1 MDGALV
7 RPCSWQNEKVF
18 VNLSDCILFE
28 NMKIKATIILAL
40 CTMLA
45 CSCGTYKRQAY
56 LQDMEVG
63 KEYQCVS
70 RPDAKIRIGDK
81 LRIVVTCTS
90 PELAAPFNVITGNVT
105 YDPATKKVIP
115 YSGSMEEKGYVV
127 DRDGY
132 ITFPVIGKLNV
143 VDLTL
148 EELKLLVEGQLK
160 GRNYIKDPIV
170 YTDFLN
176 FQVTVLGEAGVGNYN
191 ISSGGVNIFELLAM
205 AKDLTGDAVRD
216 NVKVIRT
223 EGNTRKAYNINLKSV
238 DCYNSPVFYL
248 QQNDMVYA
256 MPRDDKF
263 DTKTQNVFT
272 VGTFVLSLGTVVTN
286 ILVWSGLARR

>member
-1 MDGALV
+1 
-7 RPCSWQNEKVF
+7 
-18 VNLSDCILFE
+18 
-28 NMKIKATIILAL
+28 
-40 CTMLA
+40 
-45 CSCGTYKRQAY
+45 
-56 LQDMEVG
+56 MELG
-63 KEYQCVS
+63 KDYQCIS

-90 PELAAPFNVITGNVT
+90 PELAAPFNVITGNVS

-115 YSGSMEEKGYVV
+115 SSNSMEEKGYVV
-127 DRDGY
+127 DREGF

-143 VDLTL
+143 VGLTL

-160 GRNYIKDPIV
+160 GRNFIKDPIV

-205 AKDLTGDAVRD
+205 AHDLTGDAVRD
-216 NVKVIRT
+216 KILVIRT
-223 EGNTRKAYNINLKSV
+223 EGDVRKEYCINLKSV

-256 MPRDDKF
+256 MPKDNKIDSATRDTIF
-263 DTKTQNVFT
+263 W
-272 VGTFVLSLGTVVTN
+272 GSLIVSLATLASN
-286 ILVWSGLARR
+286 IFIWTGLARK

>member
-1 MDGALV
+1 M
-7 RPCSWQNEKVF
+7 N
-18 VNLSDCILFE
+18 
-28 NMKIKATIILAL
+28 IKATVILAL

-45 CSCGTYKRQAY
+45 CSCGAYKRLAY

-63 KEYQCVS
+63 KEYQCIS
-70 RPDAKIRIGDK
+70 RPDARIRIGDK

-105 YDPATKKVIP
+105 YDPASKQVIP
-115 YSGSMEEKGYVV
+115 YSDSMEEKGYVV
-127 DRDGY
+127 DRDGF

-143 VDLTL
+143 AGLTL

-160 GRNYIKDPIV
+160 GRNFIKDPIV

-205 AKDLTGDAVRD
+205 ANDLTGDAVRD
-216 NVKVIRT
+216 NVLVIRT
-223 EGNTRKAYNINLKSV
+223 EGDVRREYTINLKSV

-256 MPRDDKF
+256 IPKDSKIDSTTRDAMF
-263 DTKTQNVFT
+263 WGSLIIS
-272 VGTFVLSLGTVVTN
+272 VGTLASN
-286 ILVWSGLARR
+286 ILIWTGLARK